1 MLLQPIRCKRKMYL
15 FQLFLMLSHWAYR
28 YLIRRCK
35 QKTDDEEEQ
44 EEQEEATTTVA
55 MLKFKGTPPRLDSF
69 LEDKPKNSQLKS
81 LYKRAFLQVSAIS
94 AAASAS
100 ATTSFQAFTFQVVP
114 NCNFP
119 KCKF

>member
-1 MLLQPIRCKRKMYL
+1 MYL

-100 ATTSFQAFTFQVVP
+100 ATTSFQAFTFQTLLG
-114 NCNFP
+114 
-119 KCKF
+119 